1 MEDSG
6 PDSPR
11 HAHVKLRTLKALPPL
26 HQRAAALHAATT
38 SLPTLT
44 AGDGIESRVSLS
56 LTAGVATSPSPGP
69 SQPAR
74 VVGGWDAESPVRG
87 SPLSSKHGAWEE
99 TVDSDMKR
107 LKDLQTKMARIIEE
121 ALVRRRHNEQ
131 WDMHVCLQHVQKMF
145 MYM

>member
-56 LTAGVATSPSPGP
+56 LMADVATSPSSGP

-74 VVGGWDAESPVRG
+74 VVGGWDAQSPVRG
-87 SPLSSKHGAWEE
+87 NTLSSQHGASEE
-99 TVDSDMKR
+99 TEESDMKR
-107 LKDLQTKMARIIEE
+107 LKDLQTKMARIIKE
-121 ALVRRRHNEQ
+121 ALVRRRHKEQ
-131 WDMHVCLQHVQKMF
+131 WDMHVCLQHVQNVF